1 MPTLFI
7 TYIILA
13 NVELFFKEYFLKHS
27 GLENQKEKSIISSSC
42 VNHQNTLKVTGERMS
57 DGLETR
63 GRMFQAQRS
72 FLCLEYAL
80 YLLDGRILKSS
91 KNIITLKMKCAPS
104 S

>member
-1 MPTLFI
+1 MLSYFLKNI
-7 TYIILA
+7 
-13 NVELFFKEYFLKHS
+13 FLKHS

-72 FLCLEYAL
+72 FLCLEY
-80 YLLDGRILKSS
+80 LLDGRILKSS